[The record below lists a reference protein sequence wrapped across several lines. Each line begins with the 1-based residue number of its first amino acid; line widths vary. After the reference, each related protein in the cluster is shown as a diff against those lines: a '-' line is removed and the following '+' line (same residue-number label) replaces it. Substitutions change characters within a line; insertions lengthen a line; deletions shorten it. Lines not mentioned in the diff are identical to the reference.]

1 MSKVQTKLAL
11 AVLIGSASFFVMV
24 APDGAARADC
34 ITEPRTETPQGKHW
48 YYHIERGTGR
58 HCWYVRG
65 EDEASPRAPTTEAAA
80 ASKPA
85 PQTTAGSAPARSL
98 ADAHA
103 ELAPRARADGG
114 DAQQPQSVWPG
125 PPAAPVTTGIGPGA
139 GAPVTSTDS
148 PLASRWPKAAG
159 APATAGAAP
168 DPSAVIANAQADES
182 AVATPPPA
190 APPSLGAPLIREVG
204 SLQKLVLVA
213 FGALALA
220 GISGSLV
227 YRLAG
232 ARRRKQRQQRWP
244 ERQPSVALLAEPN
257 GGAPWVA
264 PDLSPTVPHVD
275 AAAEEIQSGDS
286 VESRNDD
293 DGFEK
298 IEDFLA
304 RLTRQFEDEIQG
316 TRPTELEQPHQH

>member
-1 MSKVQTKLAL
+1 MSKVQAKLAL
-11 AVLIGSASFFVMV
+11 AVLIGSASVFVMAV
-24 APDGAARADC
+24 PDGAARADC
-34 ITEPRTETPQGKHW
+34 ITEPKPEAPQGKHW

-103 ELAPRARADGG
+103 ELAPRARADG
-114 DAQQPQSVWPG
+114 DAAQQPQSVWPG

-148 PLASRWPKAAG
+148 LASRWPQAAS
-159 APATAGAAP
+159 ALATAGAAP

-182 AVATPPPA
+182 AVATPSPA
-190 APPSLGAPLIREVG
+190 APPAPGTPLIREVG

-220 GISGSLV
+220 GISGNLV

-232 ARRRKQRQQRWP
+232 ARRRKRRQQRWP
-244 ERQPSVALLAEPN
+244 ERQSSMALLAEPN

-264 PDLSPTVPHVD
+264 PDLSPTVPHVE
-275 AAAEEIQSGDS
+275 AAEEIQSNDS
-286 VESRNDD
+286 DEPRNDD
-293 DGFEK
+293 DSFEK

-304 RLTRQFEDEIQG
+304 RLTKQLEDETQG
-316 TRPTELEQPHQH
+316 TRSTELEQPHQH